1 MDLRPQA
8 HDIIRTWLFYT
19 VVRAELEFGMLPF
32 TDVAISGFVNDPD
45 RKKMSKSAGNSQ
57 DDPFKVIADHGADA
71 LRYWAAGARPG
82 RDLFVDYNQ
91 FKIGRR
97 LAMKILNASRFALG
111 FGESSEDD
119 AVTEPVDR
127 ALLASLR
134 SVVAETTAAFD
145 DYDYSK
151 ALDITE
157 ASFWRFCDDYVEL
170 VKGRAYGNEGHAPAS
185 IASARR
191 TLAVALSVQLRLFAP
206 FMAYV
211 TEEVWSW
218 WQEGSV
224 HRAAWPTVDELD
236 TAGAGDEV
244 ETLDAAATVLSAV
257 RRAKT
262 EAKVGMKTPVARLEV
277 RDTAARIAAMRSV
290 EADLREAGVVT
301 DLDLAEGEPSI
312 EVTLS

>member
-262 EAKVGMKTPVARLEV
+262 EAKVGMKTPVARLAV